1 MLQSNCFIA
10 QAREILPA
18 LQGSRRVVF
27 MNANQN
33 TLHIALIGFG
43 EVGRRFADDLMGA
56 PGLSLSTFD
65 ILRND
70 ASRRDDYEGAAAA
83 RKVATRDSAKAAC
96 EGAHLV
102 ISAVTAAAAE
112 DVAAEAAD
120 FLKSGQI
127 FFDVNSAA
135 PSTKRRA
142 SAHLLQ
148 SNVDYVEGAVMAPVK
163 KPGIRVPI
171 LAGGSRAVEVAER
184 LNLFGFQITPI
195 SREIGHASATKLCRS
210 IIIKGLEALM
220 VDCARASEHFDVK
233 QNVFASLGET
243 FPSIDWHALSED
255 MKERVATHGKRR
267 SEEMREAGEMLA
279 DAGLDAELAL
289 AVANAQA
296 RGVKRNG

>member
-1 MLQSNCFIA
+1 
-10 QAREILPA
+10 
-18 LQGSRRVVF
+18 

-33 TLHIALIGFG
+33 ALHIALIGFG
-43 EVGRRFADDLMGA
+43 EVGRRFADDLIGT
-56 PGLSLSTFD
+56 PGLSLSAFD

-70 ASRRDDYEGAAAA
+70 DSRRDEYERAAAE
-83 RKVATRDSAKAAC
+83 RKVATGDSAKSAC
-96 EGAHLV
+96 LGAHLV

-112 DVAAEAAD
+112 EVAAEAAS

-142 SAHLLQ
+142 SAHLLK
-148 SNVDYVEGAVMAPVK
+148 SKVDYVEGAVMAPVK

-171 LAGGSRAVEVAER
+171 LAGGGLAAEVAER
-184 LNLFGFQITPI
+184 LNPLGFQIKPI
-195 SREIGHASATKLCRS
+195 SQEIGHASATKLCRS

-279 DAGLDAELAL
+279 DAGFDAELAL
-289 AVANAQA
+289 AVADAQA
-296 RGVKRNG
+296 RGVKRRG